1 MNPVTIEAE
10 KLHKLFKENAALR
23 IFVEDLT
30 DPDRHGHSIKRFAPE
45 VFKQAL
51 ELRKGWEKK

>member
-1 MNPVTIEAE
+1 MNDRVEIAAQ
-10 KLHKLFKENAALR
+10 KLQDLFRENAALR

-30 DPDRHGHSIKRFAPE
+30 DPERHGHTVKRFAPE

-51 ELRKGWEKK
+51 ELRKGWEK